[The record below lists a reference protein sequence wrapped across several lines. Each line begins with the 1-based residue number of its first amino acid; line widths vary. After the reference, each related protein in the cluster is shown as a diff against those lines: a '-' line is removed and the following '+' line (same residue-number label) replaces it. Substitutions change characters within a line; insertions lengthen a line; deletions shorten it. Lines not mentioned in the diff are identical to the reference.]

1 MLTGFLKTTAERVR
15 AMDSRNLLSE
25 EEMNALLS
33 DSFDREDELKMDLKL
48 KLVLDFPL
56 EVSVRLGDAQRTIGQ
71 LMNLTVG
78 TVIELD
84 NMIEE
89 PVDLVVNGKAFAR
102 GEVVTVGESFAVRLK
117 SIIKAEER
125 IENLR

>member
-1 MLTGFLKTTAERVR
+1 
-15 AMDSRNLLSE
+15 MDSRSLLSE

-33 DSFDREDELKMDLKL
+33 DDSSREEELKMDLKL

-56 EVSVRLGDAQRTIGQ
+56 EVSVRLGESRMTIGQ
-71 LMNLTVG
+71 LLNLTVG

-84 NMIEE
+84 NMIDE
-89 PVDLVVNGKAFAR
+89 PVGLFVNGKPFAS
-102 GEVVTVGESFAVRLK
+102 GEVITVGETFGIRLK
-117 SIIKAEER
+117 NISKPEDR

>member
-1 MLTGFLKTTAERVR
+1 
-15 AMDSRNLLSE
+15 MDSRNLLSE

-33 DSFDREDELKMDLKL
+33 DDSSREEELKMDLKL

-56 EVSVRLGDAQRTIGQ
+56 EVSVRLGDTQMTIGQ
-71 LMNLTVG
+71 LLNLTVG

-84 NMIEE
+84 SMIDE
-89 PVDLVVNGKAFAR
+89 PVGLFVNGKPFAA
-102 GEVVTVGESFAVRLK
+102 GEVITVGETFGVRLK
-117 SIIKAEER
+117 SISKPEDR

>member
-1 MLTGFLKTTAERVR
+1 
-15 AMDSRNLLSE
+15 MDSRNLLSE

-84 NMIEE
+84 NMIDE

-117 SIIKAEER
+117 SIIKPEER

>member
-1 MLTGFLKTTAERVR
+1 
-15 AMDSRNLLSE
+15 MDNRHILSE

-33 DSFDREDELKMDLKL
+33 EGSNREDELKMDLKL

-56 EVSVRLGDAQRTIGQ
+56 EVSVRLGNAERTIGQ
-71 LMNLTVG
+71 LLNLTVG

-84 NMIEE
+84 KMIDE
-89 PVDLVVNGKAFAR
+89 PVELVVNGKPFAE
-102 GEVVTVGESFAVRLK
+102 GEVITIDETFGIRLK
-117 SIIKAEER
+117 NIIKPEER

>member
-1 MLTGFLKTTAERVR
+1 
-15 AMDSRNLLSE
+15 MDSRNLLSE

-33 DSFDREDELKMDLKL
+33 DDSSREEELKMDLKL

-56 EVSVRLGDAQRTIGQ
+56 EVSVRLGDTQMTIGQ
-71 LMNLTVG
+71 LLNLTVG

-84 NMIEE
+84 SMIDE
-89 PVDLVVNGKAFAR
+89 PVGLFVNGKPFAT
-102 GEVVTVGESFAVRLK
+102 GEVITVGETFGVRLK
-117 SIIKAEER
+117 EISKPEDR